1 VGEADEPAQRCNPTN
16 EITNIYRYHQVPLA
30 GKRLLDVIGEL
41 KRHSLRLI
49 ERGGYEESLKV
60 FDIAESVFNQ
70 VEELAFAE
78 NIIPG
83 LKRKLDIY
91 RKVLDDWKELLIDI
105 ISREKL
111 RKVLE
116 GTKTSRRVAEDEMM
130 DG

>member
-1 VGEADEPAQRCNPTN
+1 
-16 EITNIYRYHQVPLA
+16 
-30 GKRLLDVIGEL
+30 L

-49 ERGGYEESLKV
+49 ERGGYEESLEV

-70 VEELAFAE
+70 VEELAFVE

>member
-1 VGEADEPAQRCNPTN
+1 
-16 EITNIYRYHQVPLA
+16 
-30 GKRLLDVIGEL
+30 L